1 MSAWSMANMRLVRA
15 VNPPIFLAYG
25 KHGVG
30 KTSFGNEW
38 PNPIFL
44 QCEQGEGNEDL
55 PTFERPPETFDD
67 VLGCMGA
74 MLTQPH
80 DRKTLVL
87 DTLDALEPMIWR
99 HICEPKGWETPNS
112 PAYGEGWIAV
122 DEPWRRLFKGC
133 RALKRVGIGVV
144 LLAHSEAKTFN
155 SPTTDPYDRYT
166 PKLHK
171 RAAAIVQ
178 EESDIV
184 GFFDIRVLVK
194 KNADGGFKKTRA
206 IGSGERV
213 IYLEE
218 RPGQLAK
225 NRYQMPE
232 SVDYPRGGGYDAI
245 KAYFPQP
252 TGIVPKAAA

>member
-1 MSAWSMANMRLVRA
+1 MAMSIENMHLVRA
-15 VNPPIFLAYG
+15 VNPPIFMAYG

-44 QCEQGEGNEDL
+44 QCEQGEGNDDL
-55 PTFERPPETFDD
+55 PTFGVPETFDD
-67 VLGCMGA
+67 VLSA
-74 MLTQPH
+74 MRSMLIKPH

-87 DTLDALEPMIWR
+87 DTLDAMEPMIWR
-99 HICEPKGWETPNS
+99 HVCEPRKWDS
-112 PAYGEGWIAV
+112 PSSPGYGEGWVLV
-122 DEPWRRLFKGC
+122 DEPWRLFFKGC
-133 RALKRVGIGVV
+133 KALKKAGIGVV
-144 LLAHSEAKTFN
+144 LLAHSEERTFN

-171 RAAAIVQ
+171 RAAAICQ

-184 GFFDIRVLVK
+184 GFFDIRVIVK
-194 KNADGGFKKTRA
+194 KNTDGGFKKTRA

-252 TGIVPKAAA
+252 TGIVPKAA